1 VTTSGVD
8 ERFLSR
14 RARLILIIHSFIQ
27 FIHPCL
33 HSSALGFNEMP
44 TKAQCWVVSYSR
56 ARDGTTRS
64 PSAEGLLAVPRE
76 SSIIMLHTHPDG
88 ARLAHAPYVVGL
100 SPGRRVQVGD
110 YECELLMLSPHGGGG
125 NPAYAAAFCLPGE
138 ILPSLTQKNGDEG
151 WLSWLGLD
159 DDFDYDEPVQLRA
172 PQLPH
177 ANDPQPTSPIPFGYG
192 GDYVVRAS
200 ERSTVRMTT
209 SNGQVHMQAYMSR
222 TNQSRQMPPAEPS
235 RTTPVDLLLPP
246 ECVNP
251 ERREGHR
258 TDAPRRSPLAA
269 PRATVFEE
277 DLFREGEDE
286 EAFQCQIRF
295 GTESTKPVVASRTE
309 CHRHSPKGTVDDME
323 ALRQKLRE
331 LERLTGLTAEQAERE
346 LKNAEETRE
355 ADETKEV
362 EETKEGDSATSTA
375 IELVRHREVE
385 IEVPNVSVSSN
396 IFKANEEKTQV
407 RGGATLVG
415 TPFDSP
421 SSLRVERTAEMI
433 KESVPSVTPE
443 EVNANDAWVAA
454 IARRNRSFAESV
466 NDSSDDEF
474 TSSSSCAKPVIQRI
488 SIAKGQNKKSDP
500 DASCAADA
508 TVNGDIEEPP
518 SFGHGSVAARASVFG
533 EQVRRGSSD

>member
-1 VTTSGVD
+1 
-8 ERFLSR
+8 
-14 RARLILIIHSFIQ
+14 
-27 FIHPCL
+27 
-33 HSSALGFNEMP
+33 MP
-44 TKAQCWVVSYSR
+44 TKAQCWVVSYSK
-56 ARDGTTRS
+56 ARDGTIQS

-138 ILPSLTQKNGDEG
+138 VLPSLTQKNGDEG

-172 PQLPH
+172 PQLPRP
-177 ANDPQPTSPIPFGYG
+177 NDPQPTSPIPFGYG

-200 ERSTVRMTT
+200 ERSTVGTT

-222 TNQSRQMPPAEPS
+222 TNQSRRMPPAEPS
-235 RTTPVDLLLPP
+235 HTTPVDLSPPP

-258 TDAPRRSPLAA
+258 TDAPRRSPLTA

-277 DLFREGEDE
+277 ELFGEGEDE
-286 EAFQCQIRF
+286 EEAFQRQIRF

-309 CHRHSPKGTVDDME
+309 CHHHSAKGTVDDME
-323 ALRQKLRE
+323 ALRRKLRE

-346 LKNAEETRE
+346 LNNAE
-355 ADETKEV
+355 ETKEV
-362 EETKEGDSATSTA
+362 EETTEVEETKEVEETEERDSVASTA
-375 IELVRHREVE
+375 IELVPHRE
-385 IEVPNVSVSSN
+385 IETEVRNISVSSN

-407 RGGATLVG
+407 QGGATLVG
-415 TPFDSP
+415 TRFDSP
-421 SSLRVERTAEMI
+421 SSVRVEKTAEML
-433 KESVPSVTPE
+433 KASVPSVTPE

-454 IARRNRSFAESV
+454 IARRNRSVAESV

-488 SIAKGQNKKSDP
+488 SIAKGKSKKSDQ
-500 DASCAADA
+500 DASRAADA
-508 TVNGDIEEPP
+508 VNGDIEEPP
-518 SFGHGSVAARASVFG
+518 SFGHGSVAVRASVFG
-533 EQVRRGSSD
+533 EQVRRGSN

>member
-1 VTTSGVD
+1 
-8 ERFLSR
+8 
-14 RARLILIIHSFIQ
+14 
-27 FIHPCL
+27 
-33 HSSALGFNEMP
+33 MP
-44 TKAQCWVVSYSR
+44 TKAQCWVVSYSK

-159 DDFDYDEPVQLRA
+159 DDFDYNEPVQLRA
-172 PQLPH
+172 PQLPRP
-177 ANDPQPTSPIPFGYG
+177 NDPQPTLPIPFGYG

-200 ERSTVRMTT
+200 ERSTVGTL
-209 SNGQVHMQAYMSR
+209 NGQVHMQAYMSR
-222 TNQSRQMPPAEPS
+222 TNQSRRMPPAEPS
-235 RTTPVDLLLPP
+235 RTTPVDLSLPP

-277 DLFREGEDE
+277 ELFGEGEDE
-286 EAFQCQIRF
+286 EEAFQRQIRF

-309 CHRHSPKGTVDDME
+309 CHHHSTKGTVDDME

-346 LKNAEETRE
+346 LISAEETRHVE
-355 ADETKEV
+355 ETKEV
-362 EETKEGDSATSTA
+362 EETRERDSAASTA
-375 IELVRHREVE
+375 IELVRHREME
-385 IEVPNVSVSSN
+385 MEVRNVSVSSN
-396 IFKANEEKTQV
+396 IFKGNEEKTQV
-407 RGGATLVG
+407 QGGATLVG
-415 TPFDSP
+415 TRFDSP

-433 KESVPSVTPE
+433 KASVPSVTPE
-443 EVNANDAWVAA
+443 EVNTNDAWVAA
-454 IARRNRSFAESV
+454 IARRNRSVAESV

-474 TSSSSCAKPVIQRI
+474 TSSSSRAKPVIQRI
-488 SIAKGQNKKSDP
+488 SIAKGKNKTSDP
-500 DASCAADA
+500 DASRDADA
-508 TVNGDIEEPP
+508 VNGDIEEPP

-533 EQVRRGSSD
+533 EQVRRGSN